1 MIVNPIIPIWLMT
14 FICIILIIV
23 IVYNERKRK
32 KKSKENNKNS
42 LSQGYD
48 KKIKKYNINM
58 IIEIIII
65 IILFIINL
73 RIMIPNGE
81 TNVIKSDLNIIFVV
95 DTSVSM
101 RALDYNGSKERIEG
115 VINDCCYIIDEL
127 SGCKFSIITFGDTAQ
142 RLIPFTT
149 DSDMVQAELKAIK
162 LENDFYASGTSI
174 NLVNEELEKTLKKE
188 SERHDQNAR
197 FVLFFITDGEIT
209 KEGEKLESFSNIKQ
223 YVDDG
228 AVLGYGTT
236 QGGKMIYSL
245 YKDDIDSK
253 NRYLYYYDKNYNRVT
268 AISKIDEKNL
278 KQLAADIGIDY
289 IQMNMTDNVNY
300 KINDIKKQMNE
311 ILSNED
317 KVDSYKDIYYLFA
330 IPLGI
335 LLIIKFIVIK
345 RKILL

>member
-14 FICIILIIV
+14 IICMTLVILNI
-23 IVYNERKRK
+23 YDKRK
-32 KKSKENNKNS
+32 KDNKVKEINNRLTQRYN
-42 LSQGYD
+42 

-58 IIEIIII
+58 IINFIIIS
-65 IILFIINL
+65 ILFIINL

-81 TNVIKSDLNIIFVV
+81 TNVINFDLNIMFVI

-101 RALDYNGSKERIEG
+101 RALDYDGSKERFEG
-115 VINDCCYIIDEL
+115 VINDCCYIVDEL

-149 DSDMVQAELKAIK
+149 DNDMVQAELKAIK

-174 NLVNEELEKTLKKE
+174 NLVHEKLEKTLKKE
-188 SERHDQNAR
+188 KERHNENSK

-223 YVDDG
+223 YVTEG

-236 QGGKMIYSL
+236 AGGKMVYSI
-245 YKDDIDSK
+245 YKDNTDSK
-253 NRYLYYYDKNYNRVT
+253 YRYLYYYDENYNMVT
-268 AISKIDEKNL
+268 AISKINENNL
-278 KQLAADIGIDY
+278 KQIAMDIGIDY
-289 IQMNMTDNVNY
+289 IQMSKTDNINY

-311 ILSNED
+311 ALSNED
-317 KVDSYKDIYYLFA
+317 KVTSYKNIYYLFA

-335 LLIIKFIVIK
+335 LFVIKFIVIK
-345 RKILL
+345 RKIL